1 MTRENWGSRF
11 GFIMATAG
19 FAVGMGNI
27 WRFPYI
33 VGESGGG
40 AFLIVYLI
48 LTAIIGIP
56 LLTAEIS
63 LGRKAQLTPLKGM
76 KKLSGDSSIWNIIG
90 WVEITATLLILGFY
104 LMIMAWVTV
113 YLKEYIT
120 GEAFAYNATNI
131 QSHFVELQ
139 GNSSSILLYC
149 LGIALLIAFVAARG
163 LQGGVELVS
172 KIFMPI
178 LLVMFIL
185 LAIGSNTL
193 EGSEEGLKWYLS
205 PDFSKINFQ
214 VVLAA
219 LGQIFFSIG
228 IALTAGFVFGSY
240 LDPKKSDIPGSVGIV
255 VLFDTAIAILA
266 GFVIFPALFAFDIEP
281 NAGPGLLFVTMASLF
296 KEVPFGMFFGGVFFF
311 LVFIAGFTSIIGL
324 IEAIISTIIDSM
336 NISRIKAVIITV
348 STTFLLT
355 IPSVLGF
362 GVWQDIQPLGFSF
375 FGLFDF
381 ISGKILL
388 PLGGILISVYVA
400 YIWGFSNFMR
410 ETNEG
415 AKNLKVTKLWG
426 FLMKYVIP
434 IIIFII
440 LVQGLRGVTM
450 D

>member
-76 KKLSGDSSIWNIIG
+76 KKLSGNSSFWNIIG

-193 EGSEEGLKWYLS
+193 EGSEEGLKWYLR

-214 VVLAA
+214 VVLSA

-440 LVQGLRGVTM
+440 LVQGLRGVAM

>member
-1 MTRENWGSRF
+1 MQRENWGSRF

-40 AFLIVYLI
+40 AFLIVYLV
-48 LTAIIGIP
+48 LTAIIGVP

-76 KKLSGDSSIWNIIG
+76 KKIAGNNSFWNIIG
-90 WVEITATLLILGFY
+90 WVEIIATLLILGFY
-104 LMIMAWVTV
+104 LMIMAWVTI

-120 GEAFAYNATNI
+120 GEAFAYDATNI
-131 QSHFVELQ
+131 QSHFNELQ
-139 GNSSSILLYC
+139 QNSYSILLYC
-149 LGIALLIAFVAARG
+149 ALVSLIIIFVAARG

-178 LLVMFIL
+178 LLVMFVF
-185 LAIGSNTL
+185 LAIGSNSL
-193 EGSEEGLKWYLS
+193 PGSEKGLIWYLS

-214 VVLAA
+214 VILSA

-240 LDPKKSDIPGSVGIV
+240 LDPKKSDIPGSVGMV
-255 VLFDTAIAILA
+255 VFFDTAIAVLA
-266 GFVIFPALFAFDIEP
+266 GFIIFPALFAFNIEP
-281 NAGPGLLFVTMASLF
+281 NSGPGLLFVTMASLF
-296 KEVPFGMFFGGVFFF
+296 KEVPFGMFFGGLFFF

-324 IEAIISTIIDSM
+324 MEAIISTIMDSM
-336 NISRIKAVIITV
+336 NISRIKAVLMTV
-348 STTFLLT
+348 TITFLLC
-355 IPSVLGF
+355 IPCVLGF
-362 GVWQDIQPLGFSF
+362 GAWQNIQPLGFSF

-388 PLGGILISVYVA
+388 PIGGLLISVYVA
-400 YIWGFSNFMR
+400 YIWGFSNFMT

-415 AKNLKVTKLWG
+415 SKGFKVTKLWG

-434 IIIFII
+434 IIILII
-440 LVQGLRGVTM
+440 LVQGLRGVAM

>member
-1 MTRENWGSRF
+1 MKRENWGSRF

-33 VGESGGG
+33 VGENGGG
-40 AFLIVYLI
+40 AFIIVYLI

-149 LGIALLIAFVAARG
+149 LGIALLIAFVTARG

-185 LAIGSNTL
+185 LAIGANTL
-193 EGSEEGLKWYLS
+193 EGSEEGLKWYLR

-214 VVLAA
+214 VVLSA

-255 VLFDTAIAILA
+255 VLFDTTIAILA

-281 NAGPGLLFVTMASLF
+281 NAGPGLLFVTMATLF

-348 STTFLLT
+348 SSTFLLT

-362 GVWQDIQPLGFSF
+362 GVWQDIQPFGFSF

-440 LVQGLRGVTM
+440 LVQGLRGVAM

>member
-1 MTRENWGSRF
+1 MKRENWGSRF

-33 VGESGGG
+33 VGENGGG
-40 AFLIVYLI
+40 AFIIVYLI

-149 LGIALLIAFVAARG
+149 LGIALLIAFVTARG

-185 LAIGSNTL
+185 LAIGANTL
-193 EGSEEGLKWYLS
+193 EGSEEGLKWYLK

-214 VVLAA
+214 VVLSA

-281 NAGPGLLFVTMASLF
+281 NAGPGLLFVTMATLF

-348 STTFLLT
+348 SSTFLLT

-440 LVQGLRGVTM
+440 LVQGLRGVAM

>member
-1 MTRENWGSRF
+1 MKRENWGSRF

-48 LTAIIGIP
+48 LTVIIGIP

-149 LGIALLIAFVAARG
+149 LGIALLLAFVAARG

-255 VLFDTAIAILA
+255 VFFDTAIAILA

-296 KEVPFGMFFGGVFFF
+296 KEVPFGMFFGGIFFF

-324 IEAIISTIIDSM
+324 LEAIISTIMDSM

-415 AKNLKVTKLWG
+415 AESFKVTKLWG

-440 LVQGLRGVTM
+440 LVQGLRGVSM

>member
-40 AFLIVYLI
+40 AFLVVYLI

-120 GEAFAYNATNI
+120 GEAFLYNATNI
-131 QSHFVELQ
+131 QSHFIELQ

-149 LGIALLIAFVAARG
+149 LGIALLLAFVAARG

-193 EGSEEGLKWYLS
+193 EGSAEGLKWYLS

-214 VVLAA
+214 VVLSA

-255 VLFDTAIAILA
+255 VFFDTAIAILA
-266 GFVIFPALFAFDIEP
+266 GFVIFPALFAFNIEP

-296 KEVPFGMFFGGVFFF
+296 KEIPFGMFFGGLFFF

-324 IEAIISTIIDSM
+324 LEAIISTIMDSM
-336 NISRIKAVIITV
+336 NISRVKAVIITV
-348 STTFLLT
+348 STTFMLT

-362 GVWQDIQPLGFSF
+362 GAWQDIQPLGFSF

-388 PLGGILISVYVA
+388 RLCCLYM
-400 YIWGFSNFMR
+400 GFF
-410 ETNEG
+410 
-415 AKNLKVTKLWG
+415 KL
-426 FLMKYVIP
+426 YE
-434 IIIFII
+434 
-440 LVQGLRGVTM
+440 R

>member
-76 KKLSGDSSIWNIIG
+76 KKLSGNSSFWNIIG

-193 EGSEEGLKWYLS
+193 EGSEEGLKWYLR

-214 VVLAA
+214 VVLSA

-440 LVQGLRGVTM
+440 LVQGLRGVSM

>member
-1 MTRENWGSRF
+1 
-11 GFIMATAG
+11 
-19 FAVGMGNI
+19 
-27 WRFPYI
+27 
-33 VGESGGG
+33 
-40 AFLIVYLI
+40 
-48 LTAIIGIP
+48 
-56 LLTAEIS
+56 
-63 LGRKAQLTPLKGM
+63 
-76 KKLSGDSSIWNIIG
+76 
-90 WVEITATLLILGFY
+90 
-104 LMIMAWVTV
+104 
-113 YLKEYIT
+113 
-120 GEAFAYNATNI
+120 
-131 QSHFVELQ
+131 
-139 GNSSSILLYC
+139 
-149 LGIALLIAFVAARG
+149 VAARG

-255 VLFDTAIAILA
+255 VFFDTAIAILA

-296 KEVPFGMFFGGVFFF
+296 KEVPFGMFFGGIFFF

-324 IEAIISTIIDSM
+324 LEAIISTIMDSM
-336 NISRIKAVIITV
+336 NIARIKAVIITV

-415 AKNLKVTKLWG
+415 AESFKVTKLWG

-440 LVQGLRGVTM
+440 LVQGLRGVSM

>member
-1 MTRENWGSRF
+1 MKRENWGSRF

-33 VGESGGG
+33 VGENGGG
-40 AFLIVYLI
+40 AFIIVYLI

-131 QSHFVELQ
+131 QSHFDELQ

-149 LGIALLIAFVAARG
+149 LGIALLIAFVTARG

-185 LAIGSNTL
+185 LAIGANTL
-193 EGSEEGLKWYLS
+193 EGSEEGLKWYLK

-214 VVLAA
+214 VVLSA

-281 NAGPGLLFVTMASLF
+281 NAGPGLLFVTMATLF

-348 STTFLLT
+348 SSTFLLT

-415 AKNLKVTKLWG
+415 AKYLKVTKLWG

>member
-1 MTRENWGSRF
+1 MKRENWGSRF

-48 LTAIIGIP
+48 LTVIIGIP

-149 LGIALLIAFVAARG
+149 LGIALLLAFVAARG

-255 VLFDTAIAILA
+255 VFFDTAIAILA

-296 KEVPFGMFFGGVFFF
+296 KEVPFGMFFGGIFFF

-324 IEAIISTIIDSM
+324 LEAIISTIMDSM

-375 FGLFDF
+375 FGLYPVSS
-381 ISGKILL
+381 INS
-388 PLGGILISVYVA
+388 LIA
-400 YIWGFSNFMR
+400 PTRGFSFFSNVPAGISK
-410 ETNEG
+410 TN
-415 AKNLKVTKLWG
+415 
-426 FLMKYVIP
+426 P
-434 IIIFII
+434 
-440 LVQGLRGVTM
+440 
-450 D
+450 

>member
-149 LGIALLIAFVAARG
+149 LGIALLLAFVAARG

-255 VLFDTAIAILA
+255 VFFDTAIAILA
-266 GFVIFPALFAFDIEP
+266 GFVIFPALFAFNIEP
-281 NAGPGLLFVTMASLF
+281 NDNMKFLSEYGFHFSDATYEDAT
-296 KEVPFGMFFGGVFFF
+296 VFFDYDYLVSKYTNYWINF
-311 LVFIAGFTSIIGL
+311 LCV
-324 IEAIISTIIDSM
+324 
-336 NISRIKAVIITV
+336 K
-348 STTFLLT
+348 
-355 IPSVLGF
+355 
-362 GVWQDIQPLGFSF
+362 
-375 FGLFDF
+375 
-381 ISGKILL
+381 K
-388 PLGGILISVYVA
+388 
-400 YIWGFSNFMR
+400 
-410 ETNEG
+410 
-415 AKNLKVTKLWG
+415 
-426 FLMKYVIP
+426 
-434 IIIFII
+434 
-440 LVQGLRGVTM
+440 
-450 D
+450 

>member
-1 MTRENWGSRF
+1 MKRENWGSRF

-33 VGESGGG
+33 VGENGGG
-40 AFLIVYLI
+40 AFIIVYLI

-149 LGIALLIAFVAARG
+149 LGIALLIAFVTARG

-185 LAIGSNTL
+185 LAIGANTL
-193 EGSEEGLKWYLS
+193 EGSEEGLKWYLK

-214 VVLAA
+214 VVLSA

-281 NAGPGLLFVTMASLF
+281 NAGPGLLFVTMATLF

-348 STTFLLT
+348 SSTFLLT

-362 GVWQDIQPLGFSF
+362 GVWQDIQPFGFSF

-440 LVQGLRGVTM
+440 LVQGLRGVAM

>member
-33 VGESGGG
+33 VGENGGG

-76 KKLSGDSSIWNIIG
+76 KKLSGNSSFWNIIG

-193 EGSEEGLKWYLS
+193 EGSEEGLKWYLR

-214 VVLAA
+214 VVLSA

-440 LVQGLRGVTM
+440 LVQGLRGVAM

>member
-149 LGIALLIAFVAARG
+149 LGIALLIAFVTARG

-193 EGSEEGLKWYLS
+193 EGSEEGLKWYLR

-214 VVLAA
+214 VVLSA

-348 STTFLLT
+348 SITFLLT

>member
-33 VGESGGG
+33 VGENGGG

-193 EGSEEGLKWYLS
+193 EGSEEGLKWYLR

-348 STTFLLT
+348 SITFLLT